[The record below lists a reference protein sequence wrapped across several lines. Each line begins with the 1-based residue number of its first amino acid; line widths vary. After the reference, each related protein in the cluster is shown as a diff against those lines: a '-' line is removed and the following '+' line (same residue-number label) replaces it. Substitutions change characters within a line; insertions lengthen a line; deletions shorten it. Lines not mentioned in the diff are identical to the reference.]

1 MRSPELAPY
10 DFRAVIVHDKGEIIQ
25 RDNYR
30 LLFDSSRDH
39 HFDKSA
45 LPLKNRHGVDQLLEF
60 MFGNPIHQDFHYD
73 GRVKVHV
80 LSPLN
85 DLSNSVLVSKLFA
98 VKKKSYAI
106 GLVIPVNMTE
116 FEQYILSNWDHLQS
130 HLQLIQQSFIQN
142 HLGKPMNYLDVTIL
156 FKQLIVSM
164 KNVVSI
170 PRLLLGITQYDCI
183 FQNWCFEVNNWIEIK
198 DGSRNGMKFLPTL
211 LTLVNGIKKQMVNQ
225 DSNELVRVVIM
236 AMNPIVV
243 QKLIFIL
250 SGLLP
255 YDIDL
260 RTEITDEPIQSQ
272 SIPIRAQDTPSIPIK
287 AKESPTTP
295 SVINKGWE
303 IPNTPSRSIAT
314 TTSIMTPSRIQPLS
328 TSSSMAQLSS
338 SLQSH
343 NSLSSSLSRGFQLLS
358 NWKNSLDSTNSSGQ
372 SYRSP
377 SPNMEY
383 DEYPWTYSSTSQ
395 PVNPGSLPRTI
406 SSFDVNAHMAKL
418 KRTMLKLP
426 HIERNTVNVINPNT
440 INKTRHELMGLMN
453 RDLSMNMEIDP
464 IKSVSILNVSYDDGD
479 MINERKFQ
487 TLPPLCGYIPEFTPG
502 FKLQACPLSP
512 EIESKISTTMKSDL
526 AQYSKTRTIF
536 VSLRVR
542 EIHEFIMSK
551 ENDLEIKRYVNKC
564 FTNSKPGGC
573 IDKQMFI
580 KVQQMLQ
587 AANECDGSNQSMD
600 RVRQLLNEL

>member
-85 DLSNSVLVSKLFA
+85 DLSNSVLVSKLFT

-106 GLVIPVNMTE
+106 GLVIPVSMTE

-130 HLQLIQQSFIQN
+130 LLQFIQQSFIQN

-211 LTLVNGIKKQMVNQ
+211 LTLVNGMKKQLVNQ
-225 DSNELVRVVIM
+225 DSNEMVRVVIM

-255 YDIDL
+255 YNIVL
-260 RTEITDEPIQSQ
+260 RTEINDEPIQSQ

-287 AKESPTTP
+287 TKESPTTP

-328 TSSSMAQLSS
+328 TSSSIAQLSS

-395 PVNPGSLPRTI
+395 PVNPGSLPRTV

-440 INKTRHELMGLMN
+440 MNKTRNELMELMN
-453 RDLSMNMEIDP
+453 RDLSMNLEIDP

-479 MINERKFQ
+479 MINQRKFQ

-526 AQYSKTRTIF
+526 AHYSKTRTIF

-587 AANECDGSNQSMD
+587 AANECDGSNQSMG
-600 RVRQLLNEL
+600 RVRKLLNEL